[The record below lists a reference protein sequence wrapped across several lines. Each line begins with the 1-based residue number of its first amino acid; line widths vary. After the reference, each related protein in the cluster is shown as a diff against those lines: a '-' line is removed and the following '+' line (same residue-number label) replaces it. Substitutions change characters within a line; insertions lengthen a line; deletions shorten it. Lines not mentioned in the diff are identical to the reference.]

1 MVIYIFQFENIK
13 KKRELEEKK
22 RFPLE
27 KRLKEKIVGQENA
40 IKVVASGNLVH
51 ILFLFI
57 VSCVVITNG
66 PKLWLSNY

>member
-1 MVIYIFQFENIK
+1 MFQFENIK
-13 KKRELEEKK
+13 KKRELEERK

-51 ILFLFI
+51 ILFVLF
-57 VSCVVITNG
+57 VSCVVITYR
-66 PKLWLSNY
+66 P